1 MRSFFLFVCFASSIF
16 TRVSAYKNYTYLSLG
31 LCEIKDLPVSGSQQ
45 IGIGYRI
52 EHKNIS
58 YIDTTDISIS
68 MLTNKAT
75 VNTYSQSIFPKVLLL
90 HNFTKSNPFYAGI
103 GAAYL
108 KGKLEKTEEIL
119 FGEAPLKIRK
129 DRWLRNIVASM
140 AIGKTIYQSPSMITF
155 AQLDMNIPSA
165 IILDTKNSDFITTSF
180 SINAGF

>member
-1 MRSFFLFVCFASSIF
+1 MRSFFLFIFFASFVF
-16 TRVSAYKNYTYLSLG
+16 TQVFAYKNYTYLSLG
-31 LCEIKDLPVSGSQQ
+31 LSQIKDLPVSGSQQ

-52 EHKNIS
+52 EHKNIY
-58 YIDTTDISIS
+58 YIDSADISVS
-68 MLTNKAT
+68 LLTNKET
-75 VNTYSQSIFPKVLLL
+75 VNTYSQAIFPKILLL
-90 HNFTKSNPFYAGI
+90 HNFTKSNPFYAAI
-103 GAAYL
+103 GGAYL

-119 FGEAPLKIRK
+119 FREAPLKIRK

-140 AIGKTIYQSPSMITF
+140 AIGKTLYQSPSMITF